1 MSIFAVEK
9 MKNIVYY
16 EKDKITKMVPNN
28 LNVDVCND
36 LIIKLKEI
44 LGEDNIKSIV

>member
-16 EKDKITKMVPNN
+16 EKDKIYIGHDGGAAMH
-28 LNVDVCND
+28 
-36 LIIKLKEI
+36 
-44 LGEDNIKSIV
+44 G